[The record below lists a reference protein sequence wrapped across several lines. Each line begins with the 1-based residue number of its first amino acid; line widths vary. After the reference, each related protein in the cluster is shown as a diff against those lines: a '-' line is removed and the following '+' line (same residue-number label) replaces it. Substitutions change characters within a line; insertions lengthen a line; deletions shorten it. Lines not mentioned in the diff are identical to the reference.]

1 MSYRAQF
8 TPIKARDFTRTLA
21 SRELRERLS
30 LDLADEAE
38 KVIKEL
44 QRYPGEVEVGGSV
57 AKYRKTGELKLP
69 SYRRYAVD
77 IQTSRIGTV
86 TISHKVQ
93 DPFTTR
99 HEYIRTGLLG
109 LSWNYEVKD
118 NIGGAITLIFTNTAH
133 DRPGN
138 YYAGWVHGLN
148 QPGANAVYH
157 QAEFHAAHGWISF
170 AKALGGIEIKK
181 AAQDTINDY
190 FAGLGILLT

>member
-1 MSYRAQF
+1 MSYRVQF
-8 TPIKARDFTRTLA
+8 TPITAKKFTATVAPRALRQML
-21 SRELRERLS
+21 SR
-30 LDLADEAE
+30 DLADEAE
-38 KVIKEL
+38 NVIKRL
-44 QRYPGEVEVGGSV
+44 QKYPGEEEVGGSV
-57 AKYRKTGELKLP
+57 KHFRKTGELKLP
-69 SYRRYAVD
+69 SFRRLGVD
-77 IQTSRIGTV
+77 VRTSRIGVV

-109 LSWNYEVKD
+109 LSWDYQVKD
-118 NIGGAITLIFTNTAH
+118 NVGGSITLVFTNTAH

-157 QAEFHAAHGWISF
+157 QTDFHAAHGWVSF
-170 AKALGGIEIKK
+170 ADALGGMDIRD

-190 FAGLGILLT
+190 FAELGIKL